1 MTPFGRFMR
10 TLRLDKT
17 MLLKECADLLGV
29 TPAYLSALEHG
40 KKGAPNDKF
49 VERIVSAL
57 RLSPDEARALR
68 EAIRNSDTRI
78 VLPLKSTPF
87 AYETANA
94 FARELPSLT
103 EDQLKRIRAIVKELP
118 NE

>member
-1 MTPFGRFMR
+1 MTPFGKFMR

-17 MLLKECADLLGV
+17 MLLKECADLLEV
-29 TPAYLSALEHG
+29 SPAYLSALEHG

-57 RLSPDEARALR
+57 RLSQDQARELQEAVRH
-68 EAIRNSDTRI
+68 SDTRI
-78 VLPLKSTPF
+78 ALPLKSTPF
-87 AYETANA
+87 AFETANA

-103 EDQLKRIRAIVKELP
+103 EDQLKRIRAIVKEP
-118 NE
+118 SNE

>member
-10 TLRLDKT
+10 TLRLDKS
-17 MLLKECADLLGV
+17 MLLKECADMLEV

-40 KKGAPNDKF
+40 KKGTPNDKF
-49 VERIVSAL
+49 VQRIVAAL
-57 RLSPDEARALR
+57 RLSPDEERALHG
-68 EAIRNSDTRI
+68 AIRDSETRI
-78 VLPLKSTPF
+78 ILPLKATPF
-87 AYETANA
+87 AFETANA

-103 EDQLKRIRAIVKELP
+103 EDQLKRIRAIMKEPP